1 MAKRIKSSDLV
12 FSKVWHKDNFLGLGG
27 LYNMYIHV
35 SPVSSASRYVIKGS
49 KSRNPEGIHVR
60 LIGVADRMTRAT
72 SIKTTRAP
80 LMGI

>member
-1 MAKRIKSSDLV
+1 MTKRIKSSDLV
-12 FSKVWHKDNFLGLGG
+12 FSKVWHKGNFLGLGG

-60 LIGVADRMTRAT
+60 LMGVQVRMARAVI
-72 SIKTTRAP
+72 IKTTRAP
-80 LMGI
+80 LATI

>member
-1 MAKRIKSSDLV
+1 
-12 FSKVWHKDNFLGLGG
+12 
-27 LYNMYIHV
+27 MYIHV
-35 SPVSSASRYVIKGS
+35 SPVSSESRYVIKGS

-60 LIGVADRMTRAT
+60 LIGVADRTTRAT

>member
-35 SPVSSASRYVIKGS
+35 SPVSSAFRYVIKVS
-49 KSRNPEGIHVR
+49 NSRKPSGAHDRLMVVQVR
-60 LIGVADRMTRAT
+60 MARVV

-80 LMGI
+80 LIGI

>member
-35 SPVSSASRYVIKGS
+35 SPVSSASRYVISAS
-49 KSRNPEGIHVR
+49 KSRNPDKVQLR
-60 LIGVADRMTRAT
+60 LIGVADRTTRTT

>member
-35 SPVSSASRYVIKGS
+35 SPVSSASRYVISAS
-49 KSRNPEGIHVR
+49 KSRNPDKVQLR
-60 LIGVADRMTRAT
+60 LIGVADR
-72 SIKTTRAP
+72 TTRAVTTKTNIPP
-80 LMGI
+80 LATI